1 MCVCG
6 AVPVA
11 DARATVRVRPRSGR
25 RTRSHTLHL
34 SAFVVAHIS
43 WLHTSSL
50 RHTVLVIAHILVA
63 YPCLFVLCIVTA
75 ARVGR
80 CIELYAPQAGSLTV
94 ISVAAEG
101 CLKLTPIPRTL
112 PPFPKHTVKDDAVW
126 RYRSH
131 SPYSIQSTHSNLST
145 HTETLYPAERE
156 CQRRTRPRASNSSR
170 TATSPYCPCATTA
183 AERPAVAASTRTD
196 RRYAPFNLAE

>member
-1 MCVCG
+1 M
-6 AVPVA
+6 
-11 DARATVRVRPRSGR
+11 
-25 RTRSHTLHL
+25 
-34 SAFVVAHIS
+34 
-43 WLHTSSL
+43 
-50 RHTVLVIAHILVA
+50 
-63 YPCLFVLCIVTA
+63 
-75 ARVGR
+75 
-80 CIELYAPQAGSLTV
+80 

-183 AERPAVAASTRTD
+183 AERPAVAASTQTD

>member
-1 MCVCG
+1 MCG

-43 WLHTSSL
+43 WLHTYPRYAIPSS
-50 RHTVLVIAHILVA
+50 RHRA
-63 YPCLFVLCIVTA
+63 YPRSVSVPLRSLHSYRRSRRTLHRALCM
-75 ARVGR
+75 
-80 CIELYAPQAGSLTV
+80 QAGSLTV